1 MPQGGASTTVQ
12 HSSPNPP
19 TERCFA
25 EPEPGGFPRKPHPS
39 GTHMIETEVF
49 AKAAVAAPHHAAA
62 ETGRKILAEG
72 GNAIEA
78 MMAMAATI
86 AVVYPH
92 MTSLGG
98 DAFWLIREPS
108 GKVHYIEAC
117 GYAGSEAKL
126 ERYRDLGHN
135 IVPRR
140 GPLAALTVPGTVGG
154 LIVAHEIAKAAGAR
168 LPLADLWRDAIE
180 LAKSGSPISR
190 EEAKLKPFEFA
201 ALRAAPFFADIFL
214 VEGEI
219 PPAGELRRNPK
230 FAAMMEQLCH
240 AGLEDFYRGDVG
252 REIATDLARI
262 GAPTTRADLE
272 GFHAQM
278 REPLRLSLAGR
289 EHFNA
294 QPPTPGLASLHM
306 LGVFAQ
312 LGIDRAESFEH
323 IHALVEISKRALALR
338 DRVCTDFDH
347 LTRDPSE
354 FLTPA
359 FLRREAAK
367 IRFDRSAA
375 YPLAA
380 EEGDTIW
387 MGAIDAEGRALSFI
401 QSLYWEY
408 GSGCVLPA
416 IGLLMQNRGS
426 GFSLDP
432 KSLNP
437 LTPGRRPPHTLNP
450 AMAVFDDGRIMP
462 YGSMGG
468 DGQPQF
474 QAQVFTRYLMGHSL
488 ASAIDAP
495 RFLFGKLWGAET
507 ETLKL
512 EPRFD
517 EGLIKRLAAVGHE
530 IEMAPAPYVS
540 RFGHAGGLVRHQQ
553 GEVEAAHDPRSDGG
567 AAGI

>member
-1 MPQGGASTTVQ
+1 
-12 HSSPNPP
+12 
-19 TERCFA
+19 
-25 EPEPGGFPRKPHPS
+25 
-39 GTHMIETEVF
+39 MIETEVF
-49 AKAAVAAPHHAAA
+49 AKAAVAAPHHTAA

-72 GNAIEA
+72 GSAIEA
-78 MMAMAATI
+78 MLAMAATI

-98 DAFWLIREPS
+98 DAFWLIREPA
-108 GKVHYIEAC
+108 GKIRYIEAC
-117 GYAGSEAKL
+117 GYAGSDAKL
-126 ERYRDLGHN
+126 ERYRDLGHR

-140 GPLAALTVPGTVGG
+140 GPLSALTVPGTVGG
-154 LIVAHEIAKAAGAR
+154 FIVAHDIAKAAGAR

-180 LAKSGSPISR
+180 LAKTGSPVSR

-201 ALRAAPFFADIFL
+201 ALQAAPFFAETFL

-219 PPAGELRRNPK
+219 PAAGKLRCNPK
-230 FAAMMEQLCH
+230 LAAMMEHLCH
-240 AGLEDFYRGDVG
+240 AGLQDFYRGDVG
-252 REIATDLARI
+252 REIAADLARI
-262 GAPTTRADLE
+262 DAPSTREDLA
-272 GFHAQM
+272 GYHAQT

-294 QPPTPGLASLHM
+294 PPPTPGLASLHM

-312 LGIDRAESFEH
+312 LGIGKAESFEH

-338 DRVCTDFDH
+338 DRVCTDFEH
-347 LTRDPSE
+347 LARDPSE

-359 FLRREAAK
+359 FLSREAAT
-367 IRFDRSAA
+367 IRFDRAAA
-375 YPLAA
+375 YPLA
-380 EEGDTIW
+380 EGEGDTIW
-387 MGAIDAEGRALSFI
+387 MGAIDAEGRAVSFI

-408 GSGCVLPA
+408 GSGCVLPGT
-416 IGLLMQNRGS
+416 GLLLQNRGC

-437 LTPGRRPPHTLNP
+437 LAPGRRPPHTLNP

-474 QAQVFTRYLMGHSL
+474 QAQVFTRYVMGHSL

-512 EPRFD
+512 EPRF
-517 EGLIKRLAAVGHE
+517 EESLIERLRAVGHD
-530 IEMAPAPYVS
+530 IEMAPEPYVS
-540 RFGHAGGLVRHQQ
+540 RFGHAGGLVRHKH
-553 GEVEAAHDPRSDGG
+553 GKVEAAHDPRSDGG